1 MPSTRNSLAH
11 RVRSVVEFVQGLK
24 VTRVFTQYNQRRGG
38 ILAAGLSYQAIFAV
52 FAGLWVSFSV
62 AGIVVQSTPELRD
75 ALFTVINQSVP
86 GLIDDGSGD
95 GAIDPDE
102 LFATNALT
110 TTGVIALLGLF
121 FTALG
126 WLASGRGAV
135 RTMFAL
141 PGDRLNFF
149 LMKLKD
155 LLLAL
160 GFGVVLLVSATLSL
174 GSTAALGWVFDLLSV
189 SDESAAAVVTARG
202 VGLAVAFIIDVLTLS
217 TFYRIVADV
226 PIPIR
231 QLMPGAFLGAL
242 ALGALKVLGSVLLGG
257 ATSNPL
263 LAGFAVIIGL
273 LIWFNLVCQVILY
286 CASWI
291 AVGLADRGIELPTPP
306 HAEPVRRKPLGRPRL
321 RRLR

>member
-1 MPSTRNSLAH
+1 MGLRKNIE
-11 RVRSVVEFVQGLK
+11 RVTQFVQGLK
-24 VTRVFTQYNQRRGG
+24 VMRVFTQYNQRRGS

-62 AGIVVQSTPELRD
+62 AGIVIQSAQELRD

-95 GAIDPDE
+95 GAIDPKE
-102 LFATNALT
+102 LLATSTLT
-110 TTGVIALLGLF
+110 VTGVIALLGLL

-126 WLASGRGAV
+126 WLASGRDAV

-141 PGDRLNFF
+141 PGDAMNFF

-155 LLLAL
+155 LGLAL
-160 GFGVVLLVSATLSL
+160 GFGVVLLASAALSI
-174 GSTAALGWVFDLLSV
+174 GSTAALAWVFYALDV
-189 SDESAAAVVTARG
+189 NDESVAAVLTARG
-202 VGLAVAFIIDVLTLS
+202 VGLALAFVIDVLTLGL
-217 TFYRIVADV
+217 FYRVVADV
-226 PIPIR
+226 PIPLR
-231 QLMPGAFLGAL
+231 QLAPGAFLGAL
-242 ALGALKVLGSVLLGG
+242 ALGALKALGSILLGG

-273 LIWFNLVCQVILY
+273 LIWFNLICQVILY
-286 CASWI
+286 FASWI

-306 HAEPVRRKPLGRPRL
+306 HAEAVRRKPLGRPRL
-321 RRLR
+321 RRMV

>member
-1 MPSTRNSLAH
+1 MPPTKNSLAH

-24 VTRVFTQYNQRRGG
+24 VMRVFAQYNQRRGS

-75 ALFTVINQSVP
+75 ALFTVINRSVP

-95 GAIDPDE
+95 GAIDPKK
-102 LFATNALT
+102 LFATGTLT
-110 TTGVIALLGLF
+110 VTGAIALLGLL

-126 WLASGRGAV
+126 WLASGRDAV

-141 PGDRLNFF
+141 PADALNFF

-155 LLLAL
+155 FGLAL
-160 GFGVVLLVSATLSL
+160 GFGVVLLISAALSI
-174 GSTAALGWVFDLLSV
+174 GSTAALSSVFDALGV
-189 SDESAAAVVTARG
+189 SDDSVTALISVRV
-202 VGLAVAFIIDVLTLS
+202 VGLGLAFVIDVLTLGV
-217 TFYRIVADV
+217 FYRVVAGV
-226 PIPIR
+226 PIPLR
-231 QLMPGAFLGAL
+231 QLAPSAFLGAL
-242 ALGALKVLGSVLLGG
+242 ALGALKALGSVLLGG

-263 LAGFAVIIGL
+263 LAGFAAIIGL
-273 LIWFNLVCQVILY
+273 LIWFNLICQVILY
-286 CASWI
+286 FASWTS
-291 AVGLADRGIELPTPP
+291 VGLADRGLELPTPP
-306 HAEPVRRKPLGRPRL
+306 HSEPVRRKPLGRPRL